1 VFRHN
6 GHNTTE
12 EVVYYLSS
20 EAPEVFRSAGQTGF
34 PGSTLVRA
42 LVLILVLGI
51 VLFAA
56 LPAILGHLRQPPVG
70 VGRDDTDWLEDL
82 EAESKP
88 QATAPDRDPAPSAA
102 PDRDPPPSA

>member
-1 VFRHN
+1 LAHK
-6 GHNTTE
+6 
-12 EVVYYLSS
+12 LS
-20 EAPEVFRSAGQTGF
+20 AR
-34 PGSTLVRA
+34 L
-42 LVLILVLGI
+42 
-51 VLFAA
+51 AA

-88 QATAPDRDPAPSAA
+88 QAAA